1 MDKENLGQIHFL
13 PRKNRS
19 NLMLTRTKPRPGTK
33 TRSAS
38 CTGRYDNQHS
48 GHKRPIKQHLSRSA
62 SSSRELRRVRKVA
75 TPRSLHPSPELLTSD
90 TASYQEVNL
99 TKRPRPARYSTPQ
112 TLKFTTD
119 ATWSTPVAKPQR
131 PAHMSKNSTMSSVIS
146 NAITVVS
153 SRCQAKETRDKNPDD
168 PPLVLSE
175 LNNTGSSTLSAEATQ
190 FIVDQLMKTDA
201 SITDLTKK
209 IDCLAQA
216 QAKSQCEQT
225 YNGIDIS
232 SSDLQ
237 RALSDNDALRAKM
250 SSMTQAFIR
259 DTAETRRKI
268 AATCSLSSALR
279 SALEKSA
286 IHSMELENKL
296 AAKETQLQRLQWIN
310 KSLTAKLSANPRIGI
325 TRPNSTYSSRKFKS
339 IPTYETPEKRRRCS
353 SARQEPG
360 RVFQAATPAIVI
372 SQSLLESLDDVP
384 EQKSHLLE
392 GTAHRY
398 DGPSVTSYGL
408 PEVLDA
414 KSIRHFSPP
423 STPQLHTKALPI
435 SGRTVIS
442 HKKTTHTTSSFRKSA
457 TASSSSKRAST
468 HKPRSPQS
476 ARQSALETYAQTA
489 LANEVSLWRERC
501 TEKDL
506 LVESLERQANELKE
520 RLKEKETQLVSV
532 QQQTMNVLA
541 EKKLLVDE
549 LSRVKTEA
557 DTREA
562 VTISVRGLSPEQHYS
577 EKRLEDKVASLEA
590 DLSSKDIL
598 IADLMAQLQSLKS
611 INEQPSSSEAIV
623 SPSHVSIP
631 TSNVDIRT
639 TKSSPSPLTSTSVL
653 RSIDNQSPADS
664 AAELETQ
671 LYKVCAN
678 SPVITSSQ
686 PLKASQ
692 TKIDKK
698 EIKRLMKQ
706 EKKQEKLMRRA
717 ASNSSTSAGSK
728 KGSRAS
734 SRSRS
739 AFSHCGGGSTLKTE
753 IQEEIDYVNDPS
765 RNADIIA
772 TAVSLTSAPNNNI
785 AEGAYTKVSLF
796 DE

>member
-1 MDKENLGQIHFL
+1 
-13 PRKNRS
+13 
-19 NLMLTRTKPRPGTK
+19 
-33 TRSAS
+33 
-38 CTGRYDNQHS
+38 
-48 GHKRPIKQHLSRSA
+48 
-62 SSSRELRRVRKVA
+62 
-75 TPRSLHPSPELLTSD
+75 
-90 TASYQEVNL
+90 
-99 TKRPRPARYSTPQ
+99 
-112 TLKFTTD
+112 
-119 ATWSTPVAKPQR
+119 
-131 PAHMSKNSTMSSVIS
+131 MSKNSTMSSLIS

-153 SRCQAKETRDKNPDD
+153 SRRQPKEARDKNLDD

-175 LNNTGSSTLSAEATQ
+175 LNNTASSTLSAEATQ
-190 FIVDQLMKTDA
+190 FIVDQLVKTDA
-201 SITDLTKK
+201 SIADLTRK
-209 IDCLAQA
+209 IDGLAQA
-216 QAKSQCEQT
+216 QA
-225 YNGIDIS
+225 YNGPDVS
-232 SSDLQ
+232 SSDLR
-237 RALSDNDALRAKM
+237 RALSDNDALRAQM
-250 SSMTQAFIR
+250 SSMTQAFVR

-268 AATCSLSSALR
+268 AATCSLSSTLR

-286 IHSMELENKL
+286 IHSMELETKL

-310 KSLTAKLSANPRIGI
+310 KSLAAKLAAANPRIGT
-325 TRPNSTYSSRKFKS
+325 TRPSSAYSSKKLKS
-339 IPTYETPEKRRRCS
+339 TPTYETPEKRRRCS
-353 SARQEPG
+353 SARQESG
-360 RVFQAATPAIVI
+360 RVCQAAAPAIVI
-372 SQSLLESLDDVP
+372 SQSLLESLDDVS

-392 GTAHRY
+392 HSAHMDRRSSAHNY
-398 DGPSVTSYGL
+398 SRPLTVSYGL
-408 PEVLDA
+408 PEVL
-414 KSIRHFSPP
+414 SVESVRHFSPP
-423 STPQLHTKALPI
+423 STPQLHTKSRPI
-435 SGRTVIS
+435 PELGAVVS
-442 HKKTTHTTSSFRKSA
+442 HNKTAYTASSFRKS
-457 TASSSSKRAST
+457 TAGSSSSKRASA

-489 LANEVSLWRERC
+489 LANEVSLWKERC

-506 LVESLERQANELKE
+506 LVESLERQTNELKE

-549 LSRVKTEA
+549 LSRAKTEA
-557 DTREA
+557 GTREA
-562 VTISVRGLSPEQHYS
+562 VAISVEGLLSRPQYS
-577 EKRLEDKVASLEA
+577 EERLEDKVASLEA

-611 INEQPSSSEAIV
+611 NNEQASSSEAIV

-631 TSNVDIRT
+631 TSNAEIRT
-639 TKSSPSPLTSTSVL
+639 GKSSPSPLTSTSVMQ
-653 RSIDNQSPADS
+653 SIDNHSPADS

-678 SPVITSSQ
+678 SPVITPSQ
-686 PLKASQ
+686 PSKAPQ
-692 TKIDKK
+692 TKADKK
-698 EIKRLMKQ
+698 EIKRLLKQ

-753 IQEEIDYVNDPS
+753 IQEEVDYITDSS

-772 TAVSLTSAPNNNI
+772 TAVSSTSAPINEI
-785 AEGAYTKVSLF
+785 AEGAYAKVSLF